1 MDFNGDFMSCK
12 QTYPHISLDLCFI
25 VQYVVHVPN
34 IVIGG
39 QEMRAI
45 SYTKARNSLAS
56 TMKQV
61 CEDHNPIIVTR
72 KNNQAVIMMSLE
84 DYESLTE
91 TAYLMQSPKNAKRLI
106 DSIKELKDGHG
117 QEKDLIE

>member
-1 MDFNGDFMSCK
+1 
-12 QTYPHISLDLCFI
+12 
-25 VQYVVHVPN
+25 
-34 IVIGG
+34 
-39 QEMRAI
+39 MRAI
-45 SYTKARNSLAS
+45 SYTKARNTLAS

-72 KNNQAVIMMSLE
+72 KNNQAVILMSLE

-106 DSIKELKDGHG
+106 DSIEDLKAGHG
-117 QEKDLIE
+117 QERDLIE